1 MKALLLAAGVGR
13 RMRPLTDSTHKTLLP
28 IAGTTVLD
36 RLLTSL
42 RDCGIRQICIVTG
55 YRANELHQA
64 VDERFAD
71 LDVQYVHNPD
81 YDTTN
86 NVYSMALALEHM
98 DLDDDLVLIESDLIV
113 DHRVIEQIVNTR
125 YANAALVDH
134 YRIGMDGTVVSI
146 GPDNAISQVYPSYMQ
161 DDKFDLFD
169 KYKTLNIYKFD
180 RDFARTTFRQLLSFY
195 ARAIDANCY
204 YELLLG
210 VLIYMRAANVYAEL
224 VEHPWAEVD
233 DPNDLAAA
241 EFEFNLRARRQVL
254 EGTWGG
260 SWDLSFTDF
269 CFIRNM
275 YFPTPGLLAQ
285 LRGSLALVSGHYGSG
300 QAVLNAKMAY
310 FERCHPERIF
320 LLNGASQAYP
330 VLTSLFVGARALV
343 PSPTFGEYTRVFPGA
358 STYPDLGSVDLAD
371 IAERLDG
378 IEVLVVVNP
387 NNPTGTVV
395 PTAGVLDLARAYPSK
410 TFIVDESFIDFS
422 DQPSALGALEAEP
435 LANVVVLKSLSKC
448 WGVPG
453 LRLGYVYTTSEEVMA
468 ALWSAN
474 AIWNVNSVAEHF
486 LELVLKHREALAAS
500 YRQTVLDRER
510 FARDLAALAVVVGVF
525 PSGADFLLVKLDMTA
540 AEAAVLADG
549 LLQTRRLHVK
559 DASSRFED
567 GYGYFRL
574 AVRRPEDNDELCR
587 ALAALA
593 EGVVA
598 PRGTGASTARQGPGG
613 YGEVAGGAKLAVV
626 SRG

>member
-1 MKALLLAAGVGR
+1 MKALVLAAGVGR

-42 RDCGIRQICIVTG
+42 RDCGVGQVCIVTG
-55 YRANELHQA
+55 YRADELRQA

-98 DLDDDLVLIESDLIV
+98 QLDDDLVLIESDLIV
-113 DHRVIEQIVNTR
+113 DHRVIEQIVNTP
-125 YANAALVDH
+125 YPNAALVDH

-161 DDKFDLFD
+161 DDNFDLFD

-180 RDFARTTFRQLLSFY
+180 RDFASTTFRQLLSFY

-210 VLIYMRAANVYAEL
+210 VLIYMRAAKVYAEL

-241 EFEFNLRARRQVL
+241 EFEFNVPARRQVL
-254 EGTWGG
+254 EGSWGG
-260 SWDLSFTDF
+260 SWGLSFTDF
-269 CFIRNM
+269 YFIRNM

-285 LRGSLALVSGHYGSG
+285 LRGSLAHVSGHYGSG

-310 FERCHPERIF
+310 FERCDERRIF

-330 VLTSLFVGARALV
+330 VLASLFAGARALV
-343 PSPTFGEYTRVFPGA
+343 PAPTFGEYARVFPGA
-358 STYPDLGSVDLAD
+358 STYPDLGSVDLGE
-371 IAERLDG
+371 IGERLDG
-378 IEVLVVVNP
+378 VEILVVVNP

-395 PTAGVLDLARAYPSK
+395 PTAGVIDLARAHPSK
-410 TFIVDESFIDFS
+410 TFLVDESFIDFS
-422 DQPSALGALEAEP
+422 DQPSVLGALEAEP
-435 LANVVVLKSLSKC
+435 MPNVVVLKSLSKC

-453 LRLGYVYTTSEEVMA
+453 LRLGYVYTTSAEVMA

-486 LELVLKHREALAAS
+486 LELVLKHRDALAAS
-500 YRQTVLDRER
+500 YHQTVLDRER
-510 FARDLAALAVVVGVF
+510 FARDLAGLPVVSRVF
-525 PSGADFLLVKLDMTA
+525 PSGADFVLVELDMPA
-540 AEAAVLADG
+540 AEAAALADR
-549 LLQTRRLHVK
+549 LLAERRLHVK
-559 DASSRFED
+559 DASGRFD
-567 GYGYFRL
+567 GGRGYFRL

-587 ALAALA
+587 ALPAL
-593 EGVVA
+593 
-598 PRGTGASTARQGPGG
+598 
-613 YGEVAGGAKLAVV
+613 AGGAADPSGAGPSAARHGAGEQGGLVEGTGLVAA